1 MCVWAAVVRPIG
13 AVAGEAPQLGFIRP
27 LLDVFQLE
35 PSAAE
40 LEQLRADYRQGCD
53 QLRADT
59 AARLE
64 ALRTTSA
71 HSWRPSPSP
80 TATNLTR
87 LHRPRVYLP
96 ATPFVAAGAAA
107 ATNNHPSAP
116 TESGTRRLGGI
127 AILSDP

>member
-1 MCVWAAVVRPIG
+1 MG
-13 AVAGEAPQLGFIRP
+13 AVAEEAPQLGLTRP

-64 ALRTTSA
+64 ALRTTYRTQLEA
-71 HSWRPSPSP
+71 LTSP

-87 LHRPRVYLP
+87 LHRPRVYVP
-96 ATPFVAAGAAA
+96 ARPFVAA
-107 ATNNHPSAP
+107 ATNNHPIRPRWNLAP
-116 TESGTRRLGGI
+116 G
-127 AILSDP
+127 D